1 LKILKTIIFALVTV
15 LLATGLYIGYLI
27 KPDHSLALPEDNK
40 EDVTANLETVNP
52 FKGDDPLHI
61 LVMGIDSTATTDMTE
76 DENPSR
82 SDTMM
87 LFTIDPVRKK
97 VQVLSLPRDTYIKIP
112 GYAEKTK
119 LGHAYAYGGYL
130 LAEETIEDFLDIK
143 IDHYGIVDYKAVER
157 LVDAIGGIDVVMDQ
171 DYYYEDTYV
180 VPPLVIDF
188 KKGKNYLDGK
198 EAVNYLRIRKM
209 YEDQD
214 IGRIQKQQEFL
225 LKVLEKVKKPSI
237 ILKVPELIDIAQK
250 HSKTDLS
257 YGQIAYLAKFAL
269 DLDKEDIITD
279 TLVGDDQR
287 IGDLDYYIVDEE
299 LAREQVRRFKEGKG
313 SYYQE
318 VQEQKE
324 SNENSSNDEE

>member
-1 LKILKTIIFALVTV
+1 
-15 LLATGLYIGYLI
+15 
-27 KPDHSLALPEDNK
+27 LPEDNK

-188 KKGKNYLDGK
+188 KKGKNHLDGK

-237 ILKVPELIDIAQK
+237 ILKVPELLILLKSI
-250 HSKTDLS
+250 L
-257 YGQIAYLAKFAL
+257 
-269 DLDKEDIITD
+269 
-279 TLVGDDQR
+279 
-287 IGDLDYYIVDEE
+287 
-299 LAREQVRRFKEGKG
+299 RRT
-313 SYYQE
+313 
-318 VQEQKE
+318 
-324 SNENSSNDEE
+324 